1 MGCTLKELGFTEEI
15 IPVHVSCK
23 ESVFPFTRFQG
34 VDTILGPEMKST
46 GEVMGIDT
54 TFEMAFAKSQ
64 LAAGQKLPLAGTVF
78 VSVKD
83 SDKNDVLKS
92 VAILSQSGF
101 NIVATKGTAGFLRE
115 NGIPV
120 KDVNKVSEGRP
131 HIVDMIKNGEIHLV
145 INTTNN
151 KKAISE
157 SFPIRRSALVL
168 GIPYTTTIAGA
179 GATALAIK
187 KLIEGRMDVKTIQEY
202 HNF

>member
-1 MGCTLKELGFTEEI
+1 
-15 IPVHVSCK
+15 
-23 ESVFPFTRFQG
+23 
-34 VDTILGPEMKST
+34 
-46 GEVMGIDT
+46 
-54 TFEMAFAKSQ
+54 
-64 LAAGQKLPLAGTVF
+64 

-83 SDKNDVLKS
+83 LDKKDVLRS
-92 VAILSQSGF
+92 VSILSQTGF
-101 NIVATKGTAGFLRE
+101 NIVATRGTAAYLRE

-131 HIVDMIKNGEIHLV
+131 HIVDMIKNGEISLV

-179 GATALAIK
+179 VATALAIK
-187 KLIEGRMDVKTIQEY
+187 KMVEGRIDVKTIQEY